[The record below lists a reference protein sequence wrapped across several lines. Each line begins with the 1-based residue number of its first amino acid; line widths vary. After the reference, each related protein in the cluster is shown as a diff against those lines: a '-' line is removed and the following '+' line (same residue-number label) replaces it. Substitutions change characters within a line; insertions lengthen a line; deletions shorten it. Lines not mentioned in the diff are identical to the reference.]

1 MHKEETTSF
10 PFLLGTILVMAV
22 VIFLSMFDHEAVASG
37 IYPANSAIALLN
49 YFVF

>member
-1 MHKEETTSF
+1 MNTKENKSV
-10 PFLLGTILVMAV
+10 PFLLGTALVMAL
-22 VIFLSMFDHEAVASG
+22 VIFLSMLNHEAVASG